1 MYVRR
6 YLAVGA
12 SKEAASHGVH
22 ATKARNKT
30 SISSTFDRS
39 RGRASDE
46 AWRGWSKEA
55 GGLRDG
61 RREDGK
67 WRCQAERGIP
77 EEDVHARDSTTD
89 FAGGFGCGRSQDN
102 GRAETKEE
110 IREGSSPGSTL
121 EIDAQRRD
129 EFTSYI
135 RQR

>member
-1 MYVRR
+1 M
-6 YLAVGA
+6 
-12 SKEAASHGVH
+12 
-22 ATKARNKT
+22 
-30 SISSTFDRS
+30 FDRP

-46 AWRGWSKEA
+46 ACRGWSKEA
-55 GGLRDG
+55 DVLWRGQGEEG
-61 RREDGK
+61 GK
-67 WRCQAERGIP
+67 WQCQTERGIP
-77 EEDVHARDSTTD
+77 EEDVRVRDSTTD
-89 FAGGFGCGRSQDN
+89 FAGGSGCGRSQDN